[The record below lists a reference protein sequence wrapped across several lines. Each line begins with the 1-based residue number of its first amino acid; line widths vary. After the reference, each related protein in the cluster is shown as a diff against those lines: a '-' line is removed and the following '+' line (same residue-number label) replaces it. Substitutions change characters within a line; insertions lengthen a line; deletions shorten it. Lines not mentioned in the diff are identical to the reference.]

1 MIQYNVNARLMMP
14 KNIQSSNTINFIGG
28 RKYHT
33 KKFVGNKET
42 TTQKFVTKDKLVESL
57 K

>member
-1 MIQYNVNARLMMP
+1 MIQYNVNARLMKP